1 MTSPHCLWAC
11 LGSCSP
17 IYRRHKKG
25 SIITPACSDTITD
38 AEVASFGAL
47 CPAGVLADLP
57 PTQVTFTI
65 VSLVTSYNQ
74 IPSVL
79 PQDVTIQIQEDVS
92 RISAQKNS
100 TAKKLYISAS
110 VRSHAAHFFD
120 TMTVSDLILV
130 AGLKRTV
137 GIAYLQKLLGL
148 TTSAGA
154 KISTSSGMAQAGSR
168 GWALNWVGHSR
179 TSSSASHESSFSH
192 LDHIHHAMKGSAKI
206 STSSGMVQARS
217 RGWALNWVGHSRT
230 SSSASHESSFSHLDH
245 IHHAMK
251 GSAKI
256 STSSGMV
263 QAGSTNGDWCDGAKY
278 HERTAGY
285 KCKATGMM
293 PKRVLAFGEQPA
305 PSVITQSLICCF

>member
-1 MTSPHCLWAC
+1 MAQEDDSDEI
-11 LGSCSP
+11 LGDILPSEYDCEPVLSLGLPRFVPP
-17 IYRRHKKG
+17 IYRRNKKG

-206 STSSGMVQARS
+206 STSSGMVQA
-217 RGWALNWVGHSRT
+217 
-230 SSSASHESSFSHLDH
+230 
-245 IHHAMK
+245 
-251 GSAKI
+251 
-256 STSSGMV
+256 
-263 QAGSTNGDWCDGAKY
+263 GSTNGDWCDGAKY